1 MIVSRKIAI
10 DKFALEDKM
19 TIIEAIKE
27 VLKNEP
33 AGLSSAEIYQQIIDR
48 NLYQFGAKNP
58 IGVVNG
64 EIRRHCIG
72 LDFPTAYPVKHF
84 IIVGKDGKKLKF
96 SISENKQQ
104 NSVKTPDH
112 IINDNS
118 EFLPE
123 EKIASAIDEHLS
135 QIKQQLLDNIMA
147 NPPEFFERLVVE
159 LLLKMGYGYDKKS
172 GIVTGGSHDNGIDG
186 IISEDKLGLDL
197 IYIQAKRYA
206 SGNKVGRK
214 ELQAFI
220 GAMGHIQKG
229 VFITTSTYTK
239 EASTFGTQQQQKSIK
254 LIDGDLLADFM
265 VKYGIG
271 VESVKIFNI
280 YKIDSDYFQ

>member
-1 MIVSRKIAI
+1 M
-10 DKFALEDKM
+10 
-19 TIIEAIKE
+19 
-27 VLKNEP
+27 
-33 AGLSSAEIYQQIIDR
+33 
-48 NLYQFGAKNP
+48 
-58 IGVVNG
+58 
-64 EIRRHCIG
+64 
-72 LDFPTAYPVKHF
+72 
-84 IIVGKDGKKLKF
+84 
-96 SISENKQQ
+96 
-104 NSVKTPDH
+104 
-112 IINDNS
+112 
-118 EFLPE
+118 PE

-197 IYIQAKRYA
+197 IYIQAKRY
-206 SGNKVGRK
+206 SNTNKVGRK

-239 EASTFGTQQQQKSIK
+239 EAFSFGNQQQQKSIK
-254 LIDGDLLADFM
+254 LIDGDLLADYM

>member
-1 MIVSRKIAI
+1 MFI
-10 DKFALEDKM
+10 M

-27 VLKNEP
+27 VLKFEP
-33 AGLSSAEIYQQIIDR
+33 KGLYSVEIYQRIIDQ

-58 IGVVNG
+58 VGVVNG

-84 IIVGKDGKKLKF
+84 AIAGKEGKKLKF
-96 SISENKQQ
+96 IVCENNKSGKTIKQSQ
-104 NSVKTPDH
+104 N
-112 IINDNS
+112 IIDENT

-123 EKIASAIDEHLS
+123 EKIANAIDEHLQ
-135 QIKQQLLDNIMA
+135 QIKQQLLDNIMS
-147 NPPEFFERLVVE
+147 NHPDFFEQLVVE

-197 IYIQAKRYA
+197 IYIQAKRY
-206 SGNKVGRK
+206 SNTNKVGRK

-229 VFITTSTYTK
+229 VFITTSSYTK
-239 EASTFGTQQQQKSIK
+239 EALSFAIQQQQKSVK
-254 LIDGDLLADFM
+254 LIDGESLTDYM

-271 VESVKIFNI
+271 VESVKTFNI
-280 YKIDSDYFQ
+280 YKINSDYFRE

>member
-1 MIVSRKIAI
+1 
-10 DKFALEDKM
+10 M

-104 NSVKTPDH
+104 HSVKTPDY

>member
-1 MIVSRKIAI
+1 
-10 DKFALEDKM
+10 M

-27 VLKNEP
+27 VLKSEP
-33 AGLSSAEIYQQIIDR
+33 KGLSSVEIYQRIIDQ

-58 IGVVNG
+58 VGVVNG

-84 IIVGKDGKKLKF
+84 AIAGKEGKKLKF
-96 SISENKQQ
+96 IVCENNKSGKTIKQSQ
-104 NSVKTPDH
+104 NVID
-112 IINDNS
+112 DNT

-123 EKIASAIDEHLS
+123 EKIANAIDEHLQ
-135 QIKQQLLDNIMA
+135 QIKQQLLDNIMS
-147 NPPEFFERLVVE
+147 NHPDFFEQLVVE

-197 IYIQAKRYA
+197 IYIQAKRYSNA
-206 SGNKVGRK
+206 NKVGRK

-229 VFITTSTYTK
+229 VFITTSSYTK
-239 EASTFGTQQQQKSIK
+239 EALTFATQQQQKSVK
-254 LIDGDLLADFM
+254 LIDGESLTDYM

-271 VESVKIFNI
+271 VEGVKTFNI
-280 YKIDSDYFQ
+280 YKINSDYFRE